1 MHIAKYGKQDPH
13 VQSAIAPDHLVCYY
27 QSKGGVDSVRLRIRS
42 KFGWRK
48 PKHGRDNEDS
58 V

>member
-42 KFGWRK
+42 KFGWRQAETRE
-48 PKHGRDNEDS
+48 GQ
-58 V
+58 